1 MKAGIVKIYVAEPRM
16 YIWLPGDV
24 PGVIE
29 IISVDNWQVGITLR

>member
-1 MKAGIVKIYVAEPRM
+1 MKAGIFNIYLAEPRM

-29 IISVDNWQVGITLR
+29 IISVDKRQLGITLR